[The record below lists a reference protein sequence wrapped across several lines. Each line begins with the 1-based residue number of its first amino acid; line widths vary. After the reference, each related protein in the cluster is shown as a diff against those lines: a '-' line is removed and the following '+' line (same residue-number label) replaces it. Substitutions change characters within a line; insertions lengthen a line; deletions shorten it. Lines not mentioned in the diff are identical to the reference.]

1 MRKERPLGRG
11 DKGSMLDN
19 FFGKEENLPVMPS
32 SSHRPNVL
40 KILRSEETHFAARCG
55 VPHSFDLGKSLS
67 S

>member
-1 MRKERPLGRG
+1 
-11 DKGSMLDN
+11 MLDS

-40 KILRSEETHFAARCG
+40 KILCSEEAHFSARCG
-55 VPHSFDLGKSLS
+55 VPHGFDLGKSLS